1 MKFSELSNSPAGEV
15 NIMISKK
22 FISQLKADYKKQ
34 EIERRQIISLS
45 NDVLFH
51 SKKAIFALHRQE
63 IKIADTKL
71 KEMEDI
77 LVQLEKKFHLNR
89 IEKEGAYRAAIEE
102 YVEAKLLSCVIKKE
116 KIDRLKKLKLDNDA
130 YLGGI
135 CDLLGEMVRLA
146 TNEAA
151 AGNFGQVETIKKLA
165 NDIMDQLID
174 FDMTGYLRTKYDQA
188 RGHLRKLEQMAY
200 EIKLK
205 IN

>member
-1 MKFSELSNSPAGEV
+1 
-15 NIMISKK
+15 MINKK
-22 FISQLKADYKKQ
+22 FVEGLKKDYKNQ
-34 EIERRQIISLS
+34 ESERRQIISLA

-51 SKKAIFALHRQE
+51 SKKAIFALHRNE
-63 IKIADTKL
+63 VKIADAKL

-77 LVQLEKKFHLNR
+77 LVKLEKKFTLKR

-102 YVEAKLLSCVIKKE
+102 YVEAKLLSLVIKGE
-116 KIDRLKKLKLDNDA
+116 KIDRIKNLKLDNDA

-151 AGNFGQVETIKKLA
+151 AGNFKRVEAIKKLA

-200 EIKLK
+200 EIKLR
-205 IN
+205 INE

>member
-1 MKFSELSNSPAGEV
+1 
-15 NIMISKK
+15 MINKK
-22 FISQLKADYKKQ
+22 FVSDLKKDYKNQ
-34 EIERRQIISLS
+34 EIERRQIISLA

-51 SKKAIFALHRQE
+51 SKKAIFALHRNE
-63 IKIADTKL
+63 VKIADAKL
-71 KEMEDI
+71 LEMENT
-77 LVQLEKKFHLNR
+77 LLQLEKKFSIKR

-102 YVEAKLLSCVIKKE
+102 YVEAKLLSYVVKGE
-116 KIDRLKKLKLDNDA
+116 KIDRIKKLKLDNDA

-151 AGNFGQVETIKKLA
+151 AGNFKQVEKIKKLA

-200 EIKLK
+200 EIKLR
-205 IN
+205 INE

>member
-1 MKFSELSNSPAGEV
+1 
-15 NIMISKK
+15 MINKNFITGLKK
-22 FISQLKADYKKQ
+22 DYKNQ
-34 EIERRQIISLS
+34 EAERRQIISLA
-45 NDVLFH
+45 NDVLFY
-51 SKKAIFALHRQE
+51 SKKAIFALHRNE

-71 KEMEDI
+71 KEMEDV
-77 LVQLEKKFHLNR
+77 LLQLEKKFSLKR

-102 YVEAKLLSCVIKKE
+102 YVEAKLLSLVIKGE
-116 KIDRLKKLKLDNDA
+116 KIDRIKKLKLDNDA

-135 CDLLGEMVRLA
+135 CDLLGELVRKA

-151 AGNFGQVETIKKLA
+151 AGNFDQVEIIKKLS

-200 EIKLK
+200 EIKLRT
-205 IN
+205 NG